1 MTTTSPTAPAALRLA
16 AFGPTEYSRSSGTS
30 TGAAPVLFAEGTHN
44 GHAIQVWKQA
54 TTQTFHADAEW
65 NTTERTYE
73 GTRSQVLVDG
83 KNFGEAP
90 VGTAKVVLRKIAAKL
105 DTIAEDDALRAELTR
120 LIDRGYEG
128 TEFAEA
134 TEVGAV
140 VYVYAMGSFRR
151 GIVVRVTATK
161 AVVAFTTASSGGRI
175 FRKDSKITGLR
186 VAPAAVATEETPA
199 VDRATQAIEDARAHL
214 AAHPELTEEP
224 TAAVRVGQ
232 RIAEAVLL
240 TPALDALSAGPLLR
254 AKVQARKA
262 TKDGTRLLHLTVTE
276 RAALAVVAR
285 ETEETARKWIAEG
298 DRRAVSLAW
307 SAQRLL
313 AALAA

>member
-54 TTQTFHADAEW
+54 TTQTFHADAQW

-83 KNFGEAP
+83 KNFGKAP

-186 VAPAAVATEETPA
+186 VAPAAVATEEPA
-199 VDRATQAIEDARAHL
+199 AAEVVTETQAP
-214 AAHPELTEEP
+214 AAEAAEGIQEP

-254 AKVQARKA
+254 AKVEARKA